1 MKHFFATLLA
11 VAALSPAAMAIEIP
25 TVAPVKVD
33 FNEWDAESFANSFT
47 FEYVDGYPAEFTF
60 GNKYA
65 GMQCKF
71 TNLVSILNWKYGVT
85 YKDADNWVITTKPV
99 MLTAGATYTITCTV
113 STGQSGTSNNE
124 TFEFKA
130 GPQATASAMTVSLI
144 KSTTF
149 NCDGINPGD
158 TKTYDTT
165 FTPTTS
171 GAYYFGV
178 HNTTKADDGL
188 RFGYHGFTVTYTG
201 GEPEDPS
208 LSGIEDI
215 YVDDNQAVELYDL
228 NGRRVN
234 DATVPG
240 VYIIRRADGSTS
252 KLVIR

>member
-47 FEYVDGYPAEFTF
+47 FEYVDGYGAEFSF
-60 GNKYA
+60 GNKYG
-65 GMQCKF
+65 GMSTNKF
-71 TNLVSILNWKYGVT
+71 TNLVSIKNWPVN
-85 YKDADNWVITTKPV
+85 KDADNWVISKTPV

-113 STGQSGTSNNE
+113 STGQSGADNNE

-130 GPQATASAMTVSLI
+130 GSQATASAMTAQLI

-149 NCDGINPGD
+149 NCDGISVGD

-171 GAYYFGV
+171 GAYYFGL

-240 VYIIRRADGSTS
+240 VYIVRRADGSTS